1 MINRQDFKGFAFNRV
16 QGRQP
21 WPFFLALAFCS
32 LFASSA
38 YAQFGA
44 LVHGPHT
51 SAPVSK
57 NAPVTFT
64 ADSVSYDKQNGIVT
78 ATGHV
83 EAYQND
89 HIIRADRM
97 TFDRNTNVVAATGH
111 VVIAEPDGQVLF
123 ADYAELTQGMREG
136 VLSGMRSLLALNGRL
151 AANGARRTDGKLNE
165 LSRAVYSTCN
175 VCALDPEKPPLWDL
189 SAYQATQDLEHKRIE
204 YQDAWLD
211 ILGQPVLYLP
221 YFSNADPSVKRE
233 SGFLIPGF
241 GLTDKHLGSF
251 VNIPYYLVINSASD
265 VILTPTLTTGTGP
278 QLAEIYRLRL
288 NDGILNVNGAL
299 AYDEGAPQGYI
310 QAHGLFDYND
320 TWRYGFDI
328 NQSTSLDYERDFH
341 IPGYGNNIQTS
352 QIYTEGFGDG
362 TYARLDVRAYQA
374 LNTSVSQVLLP
385 YVLPRYSYDFFG
397 TPDALG
403 GRLSFHTEDF
413 NILRDTG
420 TNDQRGAVT
429 LAWNRPFVGSLGDV
443 IGLTLRVDAAA
454 YHATTIDQQPNF
466 DVGNA
471 VTNAHAQPL
480 AAARMNWPF
489 VRSAG
494 TLGTQLVEPIAQLIV
509 APNYGNS
516 QRDRIPN
523 EDSLDYEFTDSTL
536 FSLNRFQGYDR
547 FDSGPRTN
555 VGLHLNWTLN
565 SGQQI
570 DALVGQS
577 YQEHR
582 DANFYPQSGLGEHV
596 SDIIS
601 RVTFVPSSWLD
612 FTARGRFD
620 KDNGDVHFADGI
632 ASIGVPLLRLSGGY
646 IYSNVNPYD
655 LYLTDPYTTAGP
667 PASFFIPRSEATFG
681 ATSRYGQYS
690 ARIGAQDDL
699 RTGQFVS
706 LNADA
711 RYENECFIFDV
722 NLIRRYTSIDNDNGD
737 TTVLFTVTFK
747 TVGAI
752 GFTG

>member
-1 MINRQDFKGFAFNRV
+1 MINQKDFKGFAFNRV

-21 WPFFLALAFCS
+21 WPFFLALALCL

-44 LVHGPHT
+44 LVHGPHS

-466 DVGNA
+466 DIGNA

-489 VRSAG
+489 VRNAG

-547 FDSGPRTN
+547 FDSGPRAN

-565 SGQQI
+565 SGQQV

-632 ASIGVPLLRLSGGY
+632 ASVGVPLLRLSGGY

-655 LYLTDPYTTAGP
+655 LYLTDPYTAAGP

-699 RTGQFVS
+699 RTGQLVS